1 MASLIKSEFYVD
13 NLILSSNQAEILSQ
27 LVRAIKEMMQSG
39 SLPLRERESNN
50 PSVLVVLDGEEKT
63 SSSEMK
69 ILRYLYKADLDTL
82 LLKNTQLNKSA
93 STKRQMLS
101 LLSVFDPVGIFAPI
115 LLQGK
120 LIMRML
126 CQKLVDWDQQ
136 VILNLWNMFCTTFQ
150 EVSKTSFARSF

>member
-69 ILRYLYKADLDTL
+69 ILGYLYKADLDTL

-115 LLQGK
+115 LL
-120 LIMRML
+120 
-126 CQKLVDWDQQ
+126 
-136 VILNLWNMFCTTFQ
+136 
-150 EVSKTSFARSF
+150 